1 MENTN
6 PSGSE
11 NQTQGTTVQ
20 DAANSF
26 LGLMDSAEAPDGQ
39 VEAQTDDQEI
49 ELSSEEAQDENEVQD
64 EVEQEESDDE
74 SDDQEEEEEQR
85 YSVKVA
91 GEEKELTLSELKSLA
106 QQGADYTKKTQQV
119 AEQRKALEA
128 EAKAIDEA
136 KYLRDVYAQRLQTM
150 EELLSS
156 PEQNEDLEY
165 LKESDPIGYAVR
177 VAEKQQQREQLQA
190 VQIERRRI
198 AQQQQ
203 AEYDQQMQGYLAQ
216 QAEQLSKVLPEYSD
230 PVKGEKLRTELRG
243 FAKNSLGFT
252 DDELSQVRDSRHVLA
267 LHKAMLYDKLQ
278 QAKPSVNKRVSEAPK
293 TMKSGNGVKPTTT
306 ENMKRQQQTLKQTG
320 RVRDAAK
327 LFENFF

>member
-11 NQTQGTTVQ
+11 SQSQGTTVQ

-26 LGLMDSAEAPDGQ
+26 LGLMDAAEAPDEGQ
-39 VEAQTDDQEI
+39 VEAQSEQPEEELVSEDEAEYEQE
-49 ELSSEEAQDENEVQD
+49 DG
-64 EVEQEESDDE
+64 EQEESDE
-74 SDDQEEEEEQR
+74 EPVEEEEEQR
-85 YSVKVA
+85 FSVKVA

-128 EAKAIDEA
+128 EAQAIEEA
-136 KYLRDVYAQRLQTM
+136 KYLRDAYAQRLQAM
-150 EELLSS
+150 EQLLNT

-190 VQIERRRI
+190 VQAERQRI
-198 AQQQQ
+198 AEQQQ
-203 AEYDQQMQGYLAQ
+203 AEYAQQLQGYLAQ

-230 PVKGEKLRTELRG
+230 PVKGEALRTELRS
-243 FAKNSLGFT
+243 FAKSSLGFS
-252 DDELSQVRDSRHVLA
+252 DQELSMVRDSRQVLA

-278 QAKPSVNKRVSEAPK
+278 QAKPNVNKRVSEAPK
-293 TMKSGNGVKPTTT
+293 TIKSGNGVKPTTS
-306 ENMKRQQQTLKQTG
+306 ENMKRQQQQLKQTG

>member
-1 MENTN
+1 METTN

-11 NQTQGTTVQ
+11 SQSQGTTVQ

-26 LGLMDSAEAPDGQ
+26 LGLMDVAEAPEGQ
-39 VEAQTDDQEI
+39 AEAQTEQPEEELVSEDEQQEW
-49 ELSSEEAQDENEVQD
+49 QDEE
-64 EVEQEESDDE
+64 EQEESDSE
-74 SDDQEEEEEQR
+74 PEDQEEEQR
-85 YSVKVA
+85 FSVKVA
-91 GEEKELTLSELKSLA
+91 GEDKELTLSELKSLA

-128 EAKAIDEA
+128 EARAIEEA
-136 KYLRDVYAQRLQTM
+136 KYLRDAYAQRLQAM
-150 EELLSS
+150 EQLLNS
-156 PEQNEDLEY
+156 PEQSEDLEY

-190 VQIERRRI
+190 VQAERQRI
-198 AQQQQ
+198 AEQQQ
-203 AEYDQQMQGYLAQ
+203 AEYAQQMQGYLAQ
-216 QAEQLSKVLPEYSD
+216 QAEQLSKVLPDYTD
-230 PVKGEKLRTELRG
+230 PVKGETLRSELRS
-243 FAKNSLGFT
+243 FAKSSLGFS
-252 DDELSQVRDSRHVLA
+252 DEELSMVRDSRQVVA

-293 TMKSGNGVKPTTT
+293 TIKSGNGVKPTTS
-306 ENMKRQQQTLKQTG
+306 ENVKRQQQQLKSSG

>member
-1 MENTN
+1 METTN
-6 PSGSE
+6 PEIGSE
-11 NQTQGTTVQ
+11 SQSQGTTVQ

-26 LGLMDSAEAPDGQ
+26 LGLMDAAEAPEGQ
-39 VEAQTDDQEI
+39 VEAQSEQPEEEL
-49 ELSSEEAQDENEVQD
+49 ELSEEVQ
-64 EVEQEESDDE
+64 EEQEEGEQEESEDE
-74 SDDQEEEEEQR
+74 SDDQEEEQR
-85 YSVKVA
+85 FSVKVA

-128 EAKAIDEA
+128 EARAIEEA
-136 KYLRDVYAQRLQTM
+136 KYLRDAYAQRLQAM
-150 EELLSS
+150 EQLLNS
-156 PEQNEDLEY
+156 PEQTEDLEY

-190 VQIERRRI
+190 VQAERQRI
-198 AQQQQ
+198 AEQQQ
-203 AEYDQQMQGYLAQ
+203 AEYAQQMQGYLAQ
-216 QAEQLSKVLPEYSD
+216 QAEQLSKVLPDYTD
-230 PVKGEKLRTELRG
+230 PVKGETLRSELRS
-243 FAKNSLGFT
+243 FAKSSLGFS
-252 DDELSQVRDSRHVLA
+252 DEELSMVRDSRQVVA

-293 TMKSGNGVKPTTT
+293 TIKSGNGVKPTTS
-306 ENMKRQQQTLKQTG
+306 ENVKRQQKQLQQTG